1 MKLDNS
7 MDISIAN
14 EDLNKIYNM
23 IRTESWKIFTEKI
36 IKSWLYTV
44 NGMLTNIENTRETD
58 LILKGNAQVLSNIIA
73 FESILRQQIGESNE
87 TV

>member
-1 MKLDNS
+1 MKIDNS

-23 IRTESWKIFTEKI
+23 IRTESWKVFTEKI

>member
-23 IRTESWKIFTEKI
+23 IRTESWKVFTEKI

-73 FESILRQQIGESNE
+73 FESILRQQIGEPNE

>member
-23 IRTESWKIFTEKI
+23 IRTESWKVFTDKI

-73 FESILRQQIGESNE
+73 FESILRQQIGEPNE

>member
-73 FESILRQQIGESNE
+73 FESILRQQIGEPNE

>member
-1 MKLDNS
+1 MKLDIS

-23 IRTESWKIFTEKI
+23 IRTESWKVFTEKI

>member
-1 MKLDNS
+1 MKIDNS

-23 IRTESWKIFTEKI
+23 IRTESWKVFTEKI

-73 FESILRQQIGESNE
+73 FESILRQQIGEPNE

>member
-23 IRTESWKIFTEKI
+23 IRTESWKVFTEKI